1 MTVETVREDDLH
13 AYIDR
18 ELDAGRSR
26 QIEAWL
32 EQQADVARAVQ
43 AYRSQGELLH
53 TAFDSVL
60 AEPLPARFARLA
72 PLARLMP
79 RAQRRRPT
87 WRVASAMSWLIFGT
101 VLGWTLHGMR
111 EPAPAPRLAQHAAVA
126 HAAFV
131 TEVRHPVEVRASEE
145 KHLVGWLSK
154 RLGAPIIA
162 PSLSAHGFELL
173 GGRLLPESARPGAQL
188 MYQDATGRRLTLYL
202 SADVATRDSAFRTRD
217 RAFRTR
223 DRAFHYVREGA
234 VHVFYWTDRSLGYAL
249 SGELD
254 KVEMLILARTIYEQM
269 NP

>member
-1 MTVETVREDDLH
+1 MTLETVREDDLH

-18 ELDAGRSR
+18 ALDAGRSQ

-43 AYRSQGELLH
+43 AYRSQVALLH
-53 TAFDSVL
+53 AAFDSVL
-60 AEPLPARFARLA
+60 TEPLPAR
-72 PLARLMP
+72 LMSP
-79 RAQRRRPT
+79 AHRRRPL

-101 VLGWTLHGMR
+101 LLGWTLHGMR
-111 EPAPAPRLAQHAAVA
+111 EPAPAPALPQHAAVA

-154 RLGAPIIA
+154 RLGTPIRAPK
-162 PSLSAHGFELL
+162 LSAHGFELL

-188 MYQDATGRRLTLYL
+188 MYQDAAGRRLTLYL
-202 SADVATRDSAFRTRD
+202 SADVATRDSAIRTRD
-217 RAFRTR
+217 GAFRTR
-223 DRAFHYVREGA
+223 DSAFSYVREGA

-254 KVEMLILARTIYEQM
+254 KAEMLTLARTIYQQM